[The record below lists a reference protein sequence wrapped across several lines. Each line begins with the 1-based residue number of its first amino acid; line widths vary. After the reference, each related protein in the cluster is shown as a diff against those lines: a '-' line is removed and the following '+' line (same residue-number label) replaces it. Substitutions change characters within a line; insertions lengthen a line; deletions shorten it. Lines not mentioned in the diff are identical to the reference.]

1 MKTRLSLS
9 IALASYNG
17 ERYIAEQLDSIARQ
31 TRLPNELIISD
42 DASSDATLAIARDF
56 ARRAP
61 FPVSVLQN
69 SERAGST
76 HNFEIA
82 IHACKGD
89 IIFLCDQDDVWY
101 PDKISLIEE
110 RFINNPDAGIVFTD
124 ADVVDENLHPI
135 GRRLWQIYKFGPN
148 KQARFVANDALGVL
162 LKQPVVTGATM
173 AFRSSY
179 RDLVLP
185 IPKTWHDAWI
195 ALLIGATSHLDAL
208 PAQLIAYRQ
217 HGGNQLGIPRAGRN
231 RGKSCAAIYGPR
243 VLLYEA
249 IRKRLEKSEERF
261 RVSEQTIRRL
271 DEKLVFLRA
280 SAALPQPRWRRL
292 PVALHEL
299 LALRYHSYAHGLTS
313 FCKDL
318 LR

>member
-1 MKTRLSLS
+1 MPP
-9 IALASYNG
+9 
-17 ERYIAEQLDSIARQ
+17 RQ
-31 TRLPNELIISD
+31 SRGIS
-42 DASSDATLAIARDF
+42 R
-56 ARRAP
+56 
-61 FPVSVLQN
+61 
-69 SERAGST
+69 SE
-76 HNFEIA
+76 H
-82 IHACKGD
+82 H
-89 IIFLCDQDDVWY
+89 
-101 PDKISLIEE
+101 
-110 RFINNPDAGIVFTD
+110 FITD

-135 GRRLWQIYKFGPN
+135 GRRLWQVYKFGPD
-148 KQARFVANDALGVL
+148 KQARFMANDALGVL

-179 RDLVLP
+179 RDLLLP
-185 IPKTWHDAWI
+185 MPQTWHDAWI
-195 ALLIGATSHLDAL
+195 ALLMGATSHLDAL

-217 HGGNQLGIPRAGRN
+217 HGQNQLGIPRAGRN
-231 RGKSCAAIYGPR
+231 RGKSCAAIYEPR

-249 IRKRLEKSEERF
+249 IRKRLEESEERF

-271 DEKLVFLRA
+271 EEKLVFLRA

-299 LALRYHSYAHGLTS
+299 MALRYHSYAHGLTT

>member
-31 TRLPNELIISD
+31 TRLPDELIISD
-42 DASSDATLAIARDF
+42 DASSDATPAIARDF
-56 ARRAP
+56 ALRAP
-61 FPVSVLQN
+61 FPVRVLQN

-76 HNFEIA
+76 CNFEIA
-82 IHACKGD
+82 IRACKGD

-101 PDKISLIEE
+101 PDKISLVEE
-110 RFINNPDAGIVFTD
+110 RFINNPDAGAVFTD

-135 GRRLWQIYKFGPN
+135 GRRLWQIYRFSPD
-148 KQARFVANDALGVL
+148 KQARFMANDALGVL

-195 ALLIGATSHLDAL
+195 ALLMGATSHLDAL
-208 PAQLIAYRQ
+208 PVQLIAYRQ
-217 HGGNQLGIPRAGRN
+217 HGQNQLGIPRAGRN

-249 IRKRLEKSEERF
+249 IRKRLEESAERF
-261 RVSEQTIRRL
+261 HVSKQTIHRL
-271 DEKLVFLRA
+271 NEKLVFLRA
-280 SAALPQPRWRRL
+280 SATLPQPRWRRL

-299 LALRYHSYAHGLTS
+299 LALHYHRYAHGLVT
-313 FCKDL
+313 FCRDL